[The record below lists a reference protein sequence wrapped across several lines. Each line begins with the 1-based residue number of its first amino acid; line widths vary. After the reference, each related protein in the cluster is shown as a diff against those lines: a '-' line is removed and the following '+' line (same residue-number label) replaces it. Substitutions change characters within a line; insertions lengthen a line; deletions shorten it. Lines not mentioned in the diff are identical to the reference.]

1 VNSST
6 RSAGARTRSSAA
18 RPAAPLKTGCPAAEK
33 GRRAPILIVDDD
45 AAIRQTLSEI
55 LAMRG
60 YAVRTASNGL
70 EALRIVALVE
80 PALVLLDMRMPLMDG
95 WSFAREL
102 RERGRT
108 LPLVVMAPADRAV
121 EWCRQVG
128 GAEPLGKP
136 FDLDQL
142 LGALE
147 RARPRRGTIRS

>member
-1 VNSST
+1 MNSST
-6 RSAGARTRSSAA
+6 RSAGARTRGAAA
-18 RPAAPLKTGCPAAEK
+18 RPAGPLKRGCPAAEK
-33 GRRAPILIVDDD
+33 PGRAPILIVDDD
-45 AAIRQTLSEI
+45 AAIRRTLAEI
-55 LAMRG
+55 LAMHG
-60 YAVRTASNGL
+60 YAVRTASDGL
-70 EALRIVALVE
+70 EALRVVALVE

-121 EWCRQVG
+121 EWCREVG

-136 FDLDQL
+136 FDLGQL

-147 RARPRRGTIRS
+147 RVCPRRGAIRS